1 VVKASDIDVDT
12 EGIVVTLTGDVRS
25 ADERRRAVRG
35 ISSPM
40 MRCAWKRDRSI
51 RRSVAWTTRA

>member
-40 MRCAWKRDRSI
+40 MRCAGRRDLSI
-51 RRSVAWTTRA
+51 RGSIAG